1 MPRLAEKYGYRENYN
16 NTVYMP
22 RRTYINA
29 AGAKVREAQPR
40 YVKQKSKKAQKNI
53 FLHRIISILFLTSLA
68 MFVFPITYDR
78 IVKSFFYKSP
88 YPSVKTDYQKLLT
101 PTSSYLYND
110 IFLDTYSL
118 KGAETKKPQMT

>member
-40 YVKQKSKKAQKNI
+40 YVKQKSKKLRKI
-53 FLHRIISILFLTSLA
+53 
-68 MFVFPITYDR
+68 
-78 IVKSFFYKSP
+78 SFFIEL
-88 YPSVKTDYQKLLT
+88 YQ
-101 PTSSYLYND
+101 
-110 IFLDTYSL
+110 FCF
-118 KGAETKKPQMT
+118 